1 MNYLK
6 KKELLIGLLSFV
18 LFLISSGLAIYFY
31 FDKDECI
38 CNDVSINTSPEV
50 SDATK
55 KIKLEV
61 KGEVKKPGVY
71 EVSSDSIIQ
80 DVIDL
85 SGGLTKNANTNNIN
99 LSMQVKNEMV
109 IYVYKKNATK
119 SVTKTINVCKCPTY
133 DISSCTKKEE
143 SVIVPSEGATN
154 NEISNEVASDTKTSI
169 VNINTASI
177 SELKTL
183 AGIGESKAKAIISYR
198 EKNGGFKSREEL
210 KKVSGMDDKI
220 FEQSAGFL
228 RIFGNNPLDKTNI
241 HPEDYEIVNKIL
253 SDNNIDVKL
262 VGTKEMESKLASIK
276 DEAITSKYNISIEKW
291 ESFKNNLVSGVID
304 PRDDVK
310 QMTLRSDVLTIDDLE
325 LNMSLEGTV
334 RNVTSFGAFVDIGV
348 HQDGLVHISQM
359 SAERRIE
366 HPLDIV
372 SVGDIVDVRVIDV
385 DTNKGRIS
393 LSMILDEKEAA
404 NRSYKNNSDKNGD
417 KKNNK
422 NNGSRNNKNN
432 AGRKSSK
439 QQGLNLR
446 GLEKF
451 MH

>member
-6 KKELLIGLLSFV
+6 KKELLIGLISFV

-31 FDKDECI
+31 FDNDECI
-38 CNDVSINTSPEV
+38 CNDVSINTLPEV

-71 EVSSDSIIQ
+71 EVSSDSIIK

-154 NEISNEVASDTKTSI
+154 NEISNEVARDTKTSI

-183 AGIGESKAKAIISYR
+183 TGIGESKAKAIISYR
-198 EKNGGFKSREEL
+198 EKNGGFKSIDEI
-210 KKVSGMDDKI
+210 KKVSGI
-220 FEQSAGFL
+220 
-228 RIFGNNPLDKTNI
+228 GNAT
-241 HPEDYEIVNKIL
+241 Y
-253 SDNNIDVKL
+253 
-262 VGTKEMESKLASIK
+262 
-276 DEAITSKYNISIEKW
+276 
-291 ESFKNNLVSGVID
+291 
-304 PRDDVK
+304 
-310 QMTLRSDVLTIDDLE
+310 
-325 LNMSLEGTV
+325 
-334 RNVTSFGAFVDIGV
+334 
-348 HQDGLVHISQM
+348 
-359 SAERRIE
+359 
-366 HPLDIV
+366 
-372 SVGDIVDVRVIDV
+372 
-385 DTNKGRIS
+385 
-393 LSMILDEKEAA
+393 
-404 NRSYKNNSDKNGD
+404 
-417 KKNNK
+417 
-422 NNGSRNNKNN
+422 
-432 AGRKSSK
+432 
-439 QQGLNLR
+439 
-446 GLEKF
+446 EKF
-451 MH
+451 KDNITI

>member
-6 KKELLIGLLSFV
+6 KKELLIGLISFV

-38 CNDVSINTSPEV
+38 CNDVSINTSPEI
-50 SDATK
+50 SDTTK

-143 SVIVPSEGATN
+143 SVIVPSEGASN
-154 NEISNEVASDTKTSI
+154 NKVSNEVVSDTKTSI

-183 AGIGESKAKAIISYR
+183 TGIGESKAKAIISYR
-198 EKNGGFKSREEL
+198 EKNGGFKSIDEI
-210 KKVSGMDDKI
+210 KKVSGI
-220 FEQSAGFL
+220 
-228 RIFGNNPLDKTNI
+228 GNAT
-241 HPEDYEIVNKIL
+241 Y
-253 SDNNIDVKL
+253 
-262 VGTKEMESKLASIK
+262 
-276 DEAITSKYNISIEKW
+276 
-291 ESFKNNLVSGVID
+291 
-304 PRDDVK
+304 
-310 QMTLRSDVLTIDDLE
+310 
-325 LNMSLEGTV
+325 
-334 RNVTSFGAFVDIGV
+334 
-348 HQDGLVHISQM
+348 
-359 SAERRIE
+359 
-366 HPLDIV
+366 
-372 SVGDIVDVRVIDV
+372 
-385 DTNKGRIS
+385 
-393 LSMILDEKEAA
+393 
-404 NRSYKNNSDKNGD
+404 
-417 KKNNK
+417 
-422 NNGSRNNKNN
+422 
-432 AGRKSSK
+432 
-439 QQGLNLR
+439 
-446 GLEKF
+446 EKF
-451 MH
+451 KDNITI

>member
-143 SVIVPSEGATN
+143 SVIV
-154 NEISNEVASDTKTSI
+154 
-169 VNINTASI
+169 
-177 SELKTL
+177 
-183 AGIGESKAKAIISYR
+183 
-198 EKNGGFKSREEL
+198 
-210 KKVSGMDDKI
+210 
-220 FEQSAGFL
+220 
-228 RIFGNNPLDKTNI
+228 
-241 HPEDYEIVNKIL
+241 
-253 SDNNIDVKL
+253 L
-262 VGTKEMESKLASIK
+262 VGL
-276 DEAITSKYNISIEKW
+276 
-291 ESFKNNLVSGVID
+291 
-304 PRDDVK
+304 
-310 QMTLRSDVLTIDDLE
+310 
-325 LNMSLEGTV
+325 V
-334 RNVTSFGAFVDIGV
+334 RNIRTVVV
-348 HQDGLVHISQM
+348 
-359 SAERRIE
+359 
-366 HPLDIV
+366 
-372 SVGDIVDVRVIDV
+372 
-385 DTNKGRIS
+385 
-393 LSMILDEKEAA
+393 
-404 NRSYKNNSDKNGD
+404 NSP
-417 KKNNK
+417 
-422 NNGSRNNKNN
+422 
-432 AGRKSSK
+432 
-439 QQGLNLR
+439 
-446 GLEKF
+446 
-451 MH
+451 

>member
-6 KKELLIGLLSFV
+6 KKELLIGLISFV

-38 CNDVSINTSPEV
+38 CNDVSINASPEV
-50 SDATK
+50 SDTAK
-55 KIKLEV
+55 KVKLEV

-143 SVIVPSEGATN
+143 SVIVPSEDATN

-183 AGIGESKAKAIISYR
+183 TGIGESKAKAIISYR
-198 EKNGGFKSREEL
+198 EKNGGFKSIDEI
-210 KKVSGMDDKI
+210 KKVSGI
-220 FEQSAGFL
+220 
-228 RIFGNNPLDKTNI
+228 GNAT
-241 HPEDYEIVNKIL
+241 Y
-253 SDNNIDVKL
+253 
-262 VGTKEMESKLASIK
+262 
-276 DEAITSKYNISIEKW
+276 
-291 ESFKNNLVSGVID
+291 
-304 PRDDVK
+304 
-310 QMTLRSDVLTIDDLE
+310 
-325 LNMSLEGTV
+325 
-334 RNVTSFGAFVDIGV
+334 
-348 HQDGLVHISQM
+348 
-359 SAERRIE
+359 
-366 HPLDIV
+366 
-372 SVGDIVDVRVIDV
+372 
-385 DTNKGRIS
+385 
-393 LSMILDEKEAA
+393 
-404 NRSYKNNSDKNGD
+404 
-417 KKNNK
+417 
-422 NNGSRNNKNN
+422 
-432 AGRKSSK
+432 
-439 QQGLNLR
+439 
-446 GLEKF
+446 EKF
-451 MH
+451 KDNITI